1 MNHKL
6 GILKHANCYERR
18 WGMRKHIGIMLA
30 TLLFVIGVLVCLPS
44 SYVSAGGSVVN
55 SGFEQ
60 GEEGDPDDWTL
71 IGNATRLDTGH
82 VYAGN
87 WSAQVTGYGDMLV
100 QWIANITAGRTYE
113 AWGWIY
119 VSNNVSGNVSVNVSG
134 VIALDFWKVKE
145 DGASQL
151 SPTIMLSTTDTNGVY
166 VQKSGMMQSPT
177 STTHVRIRLYGTGW
191 SDGDEVRF
199 DDIGF
204 WVPAGSSYCFIAT
217 AAYDTPMAEEIGI
230 LRQFRDEYLLTNPMG
245 NALVDLY
252 YRVSPPMARFITAHP
267 SLKPIVRTGLIP
279 AVAMSTVVVNTTPVG
294 KAAIAS
300 LLVLISV
307 IVAVWA
313 TRRRG
318 RGSEY
323 I

>member
-1 MNHKL
+1 
-6 GILKHANCYERR
+6 
-18 WGMRKHIGIMLA
+18 MRKHTRLMLA
-30 TLLFVIGVLVCLPS
+30 ALLVVVGVLVFLPS

-60 GEEGDPDDWTL
+60 GEEQEPEGWVL
-71 IGNATRLDTGH
+71 IGNASRVDTEYIYAGNWSDQATGYI
-82 VYAGN
+82 YAGN
-87 WSAQVTGYGDMLV
+87 WSAQVTEHGDVLI
-100 QWIANITAGRTYE
+100 QWIANITATKIYE

-119 VSNNVSGNVSVNVSG
+119 VTGNVTSNVTG
-134 VIALDFWKVKE
+134 VIALDFWKVEE

-151 SPTIMLSTTDTNGVY
+151 SPTIMLSASDTGGVY
-166 VQKSGMMQSPT
+166 VQKAGMMQAPT

-191 SDGDEVRF
+191 SDGAVVRF

-204 WVPAGSSYCFIAT
+204 WVPASGSYCFIAT
-217 AAYDTPMAEEIGI
+217 AAYGTPMAEEIGI

-252 YRVSPPMARFITAHP
+252 YRVSPPMAEFITAHP
-267 SLKPIVRTGLIP
+267 SLKPIVRTGLVP
-279 AVAMSTVVVNTTPVG
+279 AVAMSTVVVNTTPVE
-294 KAAIAS
+294 KAAIAG

-318 RGSEY
+318 RGPEY